1 MANLLRKLL
10 GTTPQKK
17 VLNNNTLLFVG
28 LWNPDEKYKKTRHN
42 IGADTLL
49 RYLEKKGDTFKVH
62 KSGRYQ
68 SVETSIDEMNVT
80 ILTPMTSMNNSG
92 DSVGAY
98 LKNKNI
104 DPENILIIYD
114 DIDLAFGRL
123 RLKQGSSDGGHNG
136 IKSIDRN
143 INKDQYWKLKV
154 GVGRPP
160 NGVDPA
166 HFVLSKFNNE
176 EREEVEF
183 IIEDAI
189 DVIELFSKNR
199 QDAVKKASERRIIDV
214 I

>member
-1 MANLLRKLL
+1 MGGEEKRRRRRERTVVEVVVEMMRCC
-10 GTTPQKK
+10 GD
-17 VLNNNTLLFVG
+17 VFV
-28 LWNPDEKYKKTRHN
+28 
-42 IGADTLL
+42 
-49 RYLEKKGDTFKVH
+49 
-62 KSGRYQ
+62 
-68 SVETSIDEMNVT
+68 
-80 ILTPMTSMNNSG
+80 
-92 DSVGAY
+92 AY
-98 LKNKNI
+98 
-104 DPENILIIYD
+104 
-114 DIDLAFGRL
+114 
-123 RLKQGSSDGGHNG
+123 H
-136 IKSIDRN
+136 
-143 INKDQYWKLKV
+143 QYWKLKV